1 MKANLI
7 FLAAIAITVF
17 ATGQN
22 QNANDC
28 DVIVNPTFSSN
39 ETLIQG
45 NSYVSIDEFILKF
58 IEYPQE
64 SVSCKREGTEV
75 VSFVVT
81 ASGEVTDIKIINSVC
96 PKIDEEIIRVLSLTR
111 GKWQPG
117 KVNGEKAEMEKEIS
131 IAFKMHQSNDFK
143 KLALNSLKKGNEMQM
158 KGNFKKALKFYDQGI
173 NYLPHEY
180 TLLAARGICRY
191 ESGDIAGAEQD
202 WNRLEKLG
210 FFEKENNMDE
220 ILIVNANK

>member
-1 MKANLI
+1 MKAKLI
-7 FLAAIAITVF
+7 FLVAMAITIF

-22 QNANDC
+22 QNVNNDA
-28 DVIVNPTFSSN
+28 IVNPVFKCNGTLVQGTSF
-39 ETLIQG
+39 ET
-45 NSYVSIDEFILKF
+45 IDEFLVNF
-58 IEYPQE
+58 VNYPFE
-64 SVSCKREGTEV
+64 SIKCAKQGTEV
-75 VSFVVT
+75 ISFTVTPAGEITNFTVV
-81 ASGEVTDIKIINSVC
+81 NSVC
-96 PKIDEEIIRVLSLTR
+96 TKIDEEVIRVLSLTS

-117 KVNGEKAEMEKEIS
+117 AVNGMKVSMEKQIS
-131 IAFKMHQSNDFK
+131 IAFKLHQSNDFE
-143 KLALNSLKKGNEMQM
+143 KLAQNSLKKGNEMQM